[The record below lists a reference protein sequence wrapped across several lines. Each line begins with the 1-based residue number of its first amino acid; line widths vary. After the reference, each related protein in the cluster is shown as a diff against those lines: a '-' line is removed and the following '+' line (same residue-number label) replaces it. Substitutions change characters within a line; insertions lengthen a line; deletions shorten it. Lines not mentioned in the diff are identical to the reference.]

1 MSHALHVSDLQLRDR
16 DGRDVARRH
25 GRAEGGAPGGHG
37 RDAGEGHLP
46 GGRASTSHR
55 HRDHGPDERQQA
67 ARAGRAVR
75 RDKGTARGVLH
86 PRLQGPRRG
95 DRVGRQDSDGM
106 QGRRRLH
113 RDPPDHG
120 AALALNLTDVR
131 ACAESVFRHEHGR
144 IIAGLIRLCGSFDR
158 AEEAM
163 QDALT
168 AALKHWPDHGIP
180 QNPGAWIM
188 TAAHRKLIDM
198 ARRERT
204 RNEKHELLEQEVA
217 IAVYENPMPAPSALP
232 DDRLRLI
239 FTCCHPAL
247 NREAQIALTL
257 RTLGGLSTAE
267 IARAFLLPE
276 PTLAQRLVRAKRK
289 IQDARIPYEVPPED
303 ALPERRVAV
312 QAVVYLIFNEGY
324 TATAGDA
331 LIRRELCAEAIRLG
345 GVLCAIDPQDPESL
359 GLLALMLLH
368 DSRRLARVDSA
379 GALVTLEE
387 QDRSLWDRVQIDE
400 GLTQVEAALRMGR
413 VGPYQLQAAIAAVH
427 AEAASPQQTDWQQIT
442 ALYNLLV
449 RVNPS
454 PVVLLNRAVAVGMSE
469 GPARGLELIDELGS
483 SGELERYH
491 LLHAA
496 RADLLRRLGSFEAAA
511 DAYRRALALMANG
524 VERAYL
530 ERRLAE
536 L

>member
-1 MSHALHVSDLQLRDR
+1 MPQP
-16 DGRDVARRH
+16 
-25 GRAEGGAPGGHG
+25 AEIC
-37 RDAGEGHLP
+37 
-46 GGRASTSHR
+46 AS
-55 HRDHGPDERQQA
+55 
-67 ARAGRAVR
+67 
-75 RDKGTARGVLH
+75 
-86 PRLQGPRRG
+86 
-95 DRVGRQDSDGM
+95 
-106 QGRRRLH
+106 
-113 RDPPDHG
+113 
-120 AALALNLTDVR
+120 
-131 ACAESVFRHEHGR
+131 AEAVFRREHGR
-144 IIAGLIRLCGSFDR
+144 IIASLIRLCGSFDR

-163 QDALT
+163 QEAFA
-168 AALKHWPDHGIP
+168 AALRHWGEHGIP
-180 QNPGAWIM
+180 DNPAAWI
-188 TAAHRKLIDM
+188 TAAAHRKLID
-198 ARRERT
+198 ARRRERT
-204 RNEKHELLEQEVA
+204 RREKLPLLE
-217 IAVYENPMPAPSALP
+217 YEAALTNTEDPILPETLPSEIP

-257 RTLGGLSTAE
+257 RTLGGLSTGE
-267 IARAFLLPE
+267 IARAFLVPE

-289 IQDARIPYEVPPED
+289 IQEARIPYEVPPAH
-303 ALPERRVAV
+303 ALPERRAAV
-312 QAVVYLIFNEGY
+312 QTVVYLIFNEGY

-345 GVLCAIDPQDPESL
+345 RVLCAIDPQDPEGL

-368 DSRRLARVDSA
+368 DSRRLARVDAA

-387 QDRSLWDRVQIDE
+387 QDRSLWDRAQIDE
-400 GLTQVEAALRMGR
+400 GLTHVEAALRMGR

-427 AEAASPQQTDWQQIT
+427 AEAASPQQTDWQQIA
-442 ALYNLLV
+442 ALYNVLA

-469 GPARGLELIDELGS
+469 GPARGLELIDELDS
-483 SGELERYH
+483 SAELERYH